1 MSFVEEAKCVKGL
14 NNGYFKTVFYQSN
27 NDLISLILYL
37 LGMLQGGEL
46 DEDRGSLKEA

>member
-1 MSFVEEAKCVKGL
+1 MGILKP
-14 NNGYFKTVFYQSN
+14 YFNQSN
-27 NDLISLILYL
+27 NNLISLILYL

>member
-1 MSFVEEAKCVKGL
+1 MGILKP
-14 NNGYFKTVFYQSN
+14 YFKQSN
-27 NDLISLILYL
+27 NDLIYLILYL